1 MISRDTIDQL
11 QEWKVSPR
19 RKPLLLRGARQV
31 GKTFAVRSFGES
43 YSFLLE
49 VNFEEARDIHQF
61 FDGDL
66 DPVPICEK
74 LSNYFGVKILAGE
87 TLVFFDEIQ
96 ACPNAL
102 SSLRFFYEKLPDLHV
117 IAAGSL
123 LEFALEEIPAQGVGR
138 LSSLYMYPV
147 TFDEFLKAIG
157 EAGSWGMLQKASPRK
172 PLDMAFHRRLIDA
185 FRTYL
190 IIGGMPEVV
199 QAYCDRRDLRE
210 CQEILSD
217 LLVTFR
223 DDFAKYK
230 AKTSALLLNEVLES
244 ICHQSGG
251 KFKYA
256 SVDRALAAR
265 SIRNAVELLVLA
277 GLARKVYHT
286 DARGLPL
293 GAQINPKRFKVMIMD
308 VGLHQRILG
317 LDISKLMTARSLD
330 VVNRGS
336 LAEVFVGQELV
347 VAQSNREPASLYYWH
362 REARSSNAEVDYVC
376 VCGDE
381 IIPIEVKAGGS
392 GSMQSIRLFMAE
404 RNLAKGIR
412 TSLENF
418 GVLQEL
424 DIVPLYAVGS
434 PIRCEVQK
442 SK

>member
-1 MISRDTIDQL
+1 MISRDTINEL
-11 QEWKVSPR
+11 ETWKVSPR

-31 GKTFAVRSFGES
+31 GKTFAVRRFGET
-43 YSFLLE
+43 YSLLLE
-49 VNFEEARDIHQF
+49 VNFEESRDIHQF
-61 FDGDL
+61 FEGSL
-66 DPVPICEK
+66 DPIPICEK
-74 LSNYFGVKILAGE
+74 LANYFGVKILAGE

-102 SSLRFFYEKLPDLHV
+102 SALRFFREKMPELHV

-157 EAGSWGMLQKASPRK
+157 ETGSWEMLQKASPEK

-230 AKTSALLLNEVLES
+230 AKTSALLLNEVLQS

-251 KFKYA
+251 KFKYS
-256 SVDRALAAR
+256 SVDRALAAKP
-265 SIRNAVELLVLA
+265 IRDAVELLVLA
-277 GLARKVYHT
+277 GIARKVYHT

-293 GAQINPKRFKVMIMD
+293 GAQVNPKRFKVMIMD

-317 LDISKLMTARSLD
+317 LDMSKMMTARSLD
-330 VVNRGS
+330 VVNKGS
-336 LAEVFVGQELV
+336 IAEVFVGQELV
-347 VAQSNREPASLYYWH
+347 AVQSNREPANLYYWH

-376 VCGDE
+376 VKDE
-381 IIPIEVKAGGS
+381 ALVPVEVKAGGS
-392 GSMQSIRLFMAE
+392 GSMQSIRLFMTE
-404 RNLAKGIR
+404 RNLEKGVR
-412 TSLENF
+412 ASLENF
-418 GVLQEL
+418 GALRDL
-424 DIVPLYAVGS
+424 DIIPLYAVGS
-434 PIRCEVQK
+434 HF
-442 SK
+442 SG